1 MDTAPIQKEWL
12 GLMLTGKVHTFFR
25 EDVMPSFQAFLGNL
39 LKTYNVQIVFVT
51 VDKMDPSRLDFI
63 TNMGAEYS
71 IERYVEKPD
80 RYKYPP
86 DVLEALLA
94 YEALILTPKMMAKRE
109 SELNPNTYISGF
121 IQIDQIAHG
130 YKVLMDTRRPYTVM
144 IRSRMDVHYK
154 DLIVPYSNN
163 HILYPHSSVQEK
175 HHSTLLTSM
184 QIQSD
189 EELCEIIKYY
199 YPIENNLRIL
209 PSAYELWF
217 GGAYFEN
224 LDILQILK
232 DCPEKEKFWM
242 YCDQIL
248 VGRPSVFQYFA
259 SFFETYMNADRIL
272 NICKT
277 HSINHIFVAEAVF
290 IQFMLMNDVQPI
302 MYLDDGWGLVR

>member
-1 MDTAPIQKEWL
+1 
-12 GLMLTGKVHTFFR
+12 
-25 EDVMPSFQAFLGNL
+25 
-39 LKTYNVQIVFVT
+39 
-51 VDKMDPSRLDFI
+51 
-63 TNMGAEYS
+63 
-71 IERYVEKPD
+71 
-80 RYKYPP
+80 
-86 DVLEALLA
+86 
-94 YEALILTPKMMAKRE
+94 
-109 SELNPNTYISGF
+109 
-121 IQIDQIAHG
+121 
-130 YKVLMDTRRPYTVM
+130 
-144 IRSRMDVHYK
+144 
-154 DLIVPYSNN
+154 
-163 HILYPHSSVQEK
+163 
-175 HHSTLLTSM
+175 M